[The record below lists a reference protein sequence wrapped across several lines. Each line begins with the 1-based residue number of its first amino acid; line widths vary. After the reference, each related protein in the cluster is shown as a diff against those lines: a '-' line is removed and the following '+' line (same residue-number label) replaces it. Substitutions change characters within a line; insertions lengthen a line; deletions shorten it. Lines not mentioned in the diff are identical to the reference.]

1 MLIFGLCF
9 VLYFLKLSAGI
20 GFWSKLRRTD
30 PQLYQ
35 VAIKYQRSLR
45 RLAKAQLDLKFLY
58 DCKENQV
65 FPKFVQWKNLNRMKK
80 RNQRRYYNLFLTDAI
95 KEKNSHVGNLKK
107 QCDDLKH
114 EQSGQTTWM
123 KFRLICFSI
132 NRLLAIEKS
141 KITSRHDR
149 KLNTLIELKQTADA
163 IEENRNDTIIN
174 LSGRTLSSDEID
186 VL

>member
-1 MLIFGLCF
+1 
-9 VLYFLKLSAGI
+9 
-20 GFWSKLRRTD
+20 
-30 PQLYQ
+30 
-35 VAIKYQRSLR
+35 
-45 RLAKAQLDLKFLY
+45 
-58 DCKENQV
+58 
-65 FPKFVQWKNLNRMKK
+65 MKK
-80 RNQRRYYNLFLTDAI
+80 RNQRRYYNLLLIDAF

-114 EQSGQTTWM
+114 ELSGQTTWM

-132 NRLLAIEKS
+132 NRLLSTEKS

-163 IEENRNDTIIN
+163 IEENPNDTIIN

-186 VL
+186 VLKLGLRHGLASSNKT